1 MTGWFAMQRG
11 VTSHPLLKGH
21 PERVALWLWLID
33 NAAWRETRQD
43 VNGRLVT
50 VPRGSVLV
58 SQRRLAEEVGTGYQV
73 VRTFLDRL
81 GDEGMVNAAPT
92 QGRTLI
98 TLCNYDKY
106 QRLGKPNDADANAS
120 ATQDQHIKEQGYT
133 SVSKETAAVKDPAQL
148 AFDAGVALLRRA
160 GKSDRQARSLLGKW
174 RRDHGDAALIAAIG
188 RAEREAAV
196 EPVAFIAGCLRKSG
210 RAADGT
216 RFGAFGT
223 IPKVGA

>member
-21 PERVALWLWLID
+21 PERIALWLWLID
-33 NAAWRETRQD
+33 NAAWKETRQD

-58 SQRRLAEEVGTGYQV
+58 SQRRLAEEVGIGYQV

-81 GDEGMVNAAPT
+81 GIEGMINAAPT

-98 TLCNYDKY
+98 TLCNYEKY
-106 QRLGKPNDADANAS
+106 QRLGKPNDAGSNAG
-120 ATQDQHIKEQGYT
+120 ATQDQRTKEQGYT

-148 AFDAGVALLRRA
+148 AIDAGVALLRRA
-160 GKSDRQARSLLGKW
+160 GKSDRQARGLIGKW

-196 EPVAFIAGCLRKSG
+196 EPVAFIEGCLRKSG
-210 RAADGT
+210 RIAGHT
-216 RFGAFGT
+216 SFGAFGT
-223 IPKVGA
+223 IPEVGA